1 MKMHP
6 EVLPQLADKVKHLR
20 EVRDELEEKTEQA
33 NAELKR
39 AEQDLVA
46 LMVDVGMK
54 NFTKSGTQ
62 FSVVT
67 KVRASAAGGRK
78 DDLYAALKAKG
89 YGDLVYETVN
99 ANSLSAFVKEQIES
113 DGNDDDGHLPGWLNG
128 LVNIYEQTKIQLRKS
143 K

>member
-1 MKMHP
+1 
-6 EVLPQLADKVKHLR
+6 
-20 EVRDELEEKTEQA
+20 
-33 NAELKR
+33 
-39 AEQDLVA
+39 
-46 LMVDVGMK
+46 MVDVGMK

-113 DGNDDDGHLPGWLNG
+113 DSDGDDGHLPVWLNG
-128 LVNIYEQTKIQLRKS
+128 LVNVFEQTKIQLRKS